1 MARLKGVSDR
11 DAGLGAKIAFF
22 FTKRKLAQMT
32 GLETAGMLEPL
43 RMYAHIPRLL
53 GAIGK
58 LEQAESKL
66 DILSP
71 RHRAL
76 AELKAAT
83 TVRCEYCID
92 LGSQIARTWG
102 ITDEELLGMAD
113 YQPLT
118 QGISAA
124 LPYLDVFAPAHN
136 LESLLL
142 LEHHL
147 EETRGH
153 ARAVGRRLDALGASG
168 SLLGATGNHMSA
180 LRRRRGSGLR
190 AGVCS
195 VVPDMRGFLSTPPP
209 RVARRARARRPC
221 ARREGSGAEQRSGG
235 VDRRVATDAQ
245 GRYSIRLR
253 RGTYTVRVS
262 PPQRWELPP
271 PSRLT
276 KFP

>member
-22 FTKRKLAQMT
+22 FTRRKLAQMT

-53 GAIGK
+53 NAIGR

-92 LGSQIARTWG
+92 LGSQIARQWG

-113 YQPLT
+113 YRNAACFSDLDKLILEYATAMSRTPVEVTDELFDALRAHFDTPQLVALT
-118 QGISAA
+118 HVINLGNLRARFNIALGIGSSGFSGNRVCA
-124 LPYLDVFAPAHN
+124 LP
-136 LESLLL
+136 E
-142 LEHHL
+142 
-147 EETRGH
+147 
-153 ARAVGRRLDALGASG
+153 
-168 SLLGATGNHMSA
+168 
-180 LRRRRGSGLR
+180 
-190 AGVCS
+190 
-195 VVPDMRGFLSTPPP
+195 
-209 RVARRARARRPC
+209 
-221 ARREGSGAEQRSGG
+221 RSHG
-235 VDRRVATDAQ
+235 
-245 GRYSIRLR
+245 
-253 RGTYTVRVS
+253 
-262 PPQRWELPP
+262 
-271 PSRLT
+271 
-276 KFP
+276 